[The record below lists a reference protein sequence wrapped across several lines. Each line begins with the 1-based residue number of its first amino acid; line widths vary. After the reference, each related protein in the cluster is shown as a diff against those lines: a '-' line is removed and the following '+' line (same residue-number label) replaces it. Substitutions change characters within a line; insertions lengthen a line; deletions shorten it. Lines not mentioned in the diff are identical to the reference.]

1 MESIKTVTD
10 RVVNTL
16 ESKPKCQMVK
26 QECSIC
32 YTVLEFEWDGRDR
45 YDLYNPKP
53 TICSQEC
60 YDKDTEIKDKK
71 HYDQNIGKIPLK
83 YRDIECD
90 NSILKDCYSL
100 NLFITGKSGTG
111 KTVLAAG
118 IAKEC
123 IKNKKDFKWISY
135 SDFIMELQ
143 GMFKK
148 EGESPFDKAQEISNY
163 EGVLII
169 DDLGAEKATDFV
181 RQITYNIVNERE
193 QRMLPLVVTSNFT
206 LEEIAAQI
214 DSRIA
219 GMCKTIKLT
228 GKDRRIDEKDKQWKT
243 GNPKY
248 IAPKMR
254 RP

>member
-1 MESIKTVTD
+1 MI
-10 RVVNTL
+10 
-16 ESKPKCQMVK
+16 K

-32 YTVLEFEWDGRDR
+32 CTVLDVEWNGRDVR
-45 YDLYNPKP
+45 DLYGYNR
-53 TICSQEC
+53 TICSKEC
-60 YDKDTEIKDKK
+60 YDKEREIENKK
-71 HYDQNIGKIPLK
+71 HYDQHIGKIPLK

-90 NSILKDCYSL
+90 NSTPKDYYSL

-111 KTVLAAG
+111 KTVFAAG

-143 GMFKK
+143 SMFKK

-193 QRMLPLVVTSNFT
+193 QRMLPLVITSNFT
-206 LEEIAAQI
+206 LEEIAIQI
-214 DSRIA
+214 DSRISSRIA

-228 GKDRRIDEKDKQWKT
+228 GRDRRIDEKDKQWKT
-243 GNPKY
+243 GNPKF
-248 IAPKMR
+248 IAPKVR
-254 RP
+254 YP